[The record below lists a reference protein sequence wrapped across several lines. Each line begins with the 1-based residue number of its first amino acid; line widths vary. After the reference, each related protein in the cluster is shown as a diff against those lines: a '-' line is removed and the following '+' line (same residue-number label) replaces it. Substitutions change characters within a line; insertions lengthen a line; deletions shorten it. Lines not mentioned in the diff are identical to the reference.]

1 MTILYN
7 IFFIVFGIIYLPFF
21 LARLRQAESPRKLVG
36 DRCGLLSPSLIQSV
50 GGPVDKTLGKSINGA
65 GKKVIW
71 VHAVS
76 VGEVM
81 AAGVFIKKLK
91 ERFPSHISLVS
102 TVTPTGQ
109 KLAKSL
115 CGPDRVFYFPFDLSF
130 IVRRVLA
137 KLNPEIIILIET
149 EIWPN
154 LIEEASSCG
163 IPVGI
168 INGRLSP
175 RSSRQYERFRFL
187 ITPILNKISFILA
200 QTEEDRERYIRLGYD
215 FGSIRVTGNM
225 KFDASLGRDSSGAP
239 EVLKKSLGFPDT
251 APIFIAGSTHPGEEK
266 IVLDVFGRLRLLFP
280 NLKLVIAPRHIERS
294 RDLKRMAEERSFKVR
309 SAKPLEGDVSSGEFD
324 VFLLNTLGELRQLYS
339 IADLV
344 FMGGSLIRHGG
355 QNPIEPAS
363 FKRPVIFGPHVFNFQ
378 AIYSR
383 LASAN
388 AAKKLLDSDSFYE
401 IARQILSSPERAKI
415 MGDAAFSVVQS
426 LRGATE
432 RNLDIISQFLGKGK
446 KDSASRSAAEWS
458 LVK

>member
-7 IFFIVFGIIYLPFF
+7 IFFIVFGVLYLPFF
-21 LARLRQAESPRKLVG
+21 LARLRQAESPRKLIG
-36 DRCGLLSPSLIQSV
+36 DRCGFLSPSLIQS
-50 GGPVDKTLGKSINGA
+50 A
-65 GKKVIW
+65 AAKKLIW
-71 VHAVS
+71 IHAVS

-81 AAGVFIKKLK
+81 AASVFIKKLK
-91 ERFPSHISLVS
+91 ERFPSHICLVS

-154 LIEEASSCG
+154 LIREASKRG

-175 RSSRQYERFRFL
+175 RSFRQYEHFRFL
-187 ITPILNKISFILA
+187 ITPLLNKISFILA

-215 FGSIRVTGNM
+215 FGSIRITGNM
-225 KFDASLGRDSSGAP
+225 KFDVSAGRDLSFSP
-239 EVLKKSLGFPDT
+239 DSLKKNLGFPD
-251 APIFIAGSTHPGEEK
+251 AVPIFIAGSTHPGEEK

-280 NLKLVIAPRHIERS
+280 DLKLVIAPRHIERS
-294 RDLKRMAEERSFKVR
+294 WDLKRMAEERSLKVR
-309 SAKPLEGDVSSGEFD
+309 SAKPLEGDVSGDKFD
-324 VFLLNTLGELRQLYS
+324 VFLLNTLGELKQLYS

-363 FKRPVIFGPHVFNFQ
+363 FRRPVIFGPHVFNFE
-378 AIYSR
+378 AVYNR

-388 AAKKLLDSDSFYE
+388 AAKRAADPDSFYE
-401 IARQILSSPERAKI
+401 IARQILSSPENARI
-415 MGDAAFSVVQS
+415 MGEKAFSVVQS

-432 RNLDIISQFLGKGK
+432 RNLDIIAQFLGNGK
-446 KDSASRSAAEWS
+446 KDSASPSGVEWS